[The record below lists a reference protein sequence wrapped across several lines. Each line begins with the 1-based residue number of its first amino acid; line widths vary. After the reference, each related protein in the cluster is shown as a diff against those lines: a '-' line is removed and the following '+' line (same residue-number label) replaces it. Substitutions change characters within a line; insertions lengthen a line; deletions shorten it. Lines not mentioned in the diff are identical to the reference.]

1 MSVQHSTLSLSLSF
15 SLSLPLSVSLY
26 QSFFSP
32 LSLSL
37 STFEHKIDQSLRKSS
52 ETRPTSPWFT
62 QKRPMFPERC
72 SRKSSDSHP
81 KSPTSILFLSLSFP
95 LSFFLS
101 RCFFLS
107 LSLSTCIFV
116 HGYVYIHMYME
127 SAECDESGRMIL
139 SVEHVHRS
147 IHLSI
152 YISHL
157 LKRGSHMPNPTF

>member
-107 LSLSTCIFV
+107 LSVSLRVYLYIYMCIYTCAWKLWNVTSQDAWNCRLNMCI
-116 HGYVYIHMYME
+116 I
-127 SAECDESGRMIL
+127 
-139 SVEHVHRS
+139 
-147 IHLSI
+147 LSI
-152 YISHL
+152 YPSISHI
-157 LKRGSHMPNPTF
+157 F